1 MLIGKNIKNILGGGH
16 NVSEVKYMDKTVWKK
31 SIILTTFDD
40 TRYFY
45 KDIEG
50 YYRFKQ
56 DGDINLYYVISKSGT
71 VANEMYIPIRGSLI
85 KGNKGFANFNGLQ
98 IDRVHTLVLMGD
110 EIYPNQIRFKRL
122 DVKLNKVLISE
133 NELSKE
139 QVLNYFKNI

>member
-1 MLIGKNIKNILGGGH
+1 MLIDKNIQNILGRGH

-71 VANEMYIPIRGSLI
+71 IANEMYIPIRGTLL

-98 IDRVHTLVLMGD
+98 IDRVHLLVLMGD
-110 EIYPNQIRFKRL
+110 MIYPNQIRFKRL
-122 DVKLNKVLISE
+122 DAKLNKVLISE
-133 NELSKE
+133 KELSKE
-139 QVLNYFKNI
+139 QVLDYFKNI